1 MTSRPAIA
9 AALIAACAIVAAA
22 QQQPARDTSARPAPT
37 AVAPTG
43 RVSGR
48 VVAGDTGRPIKRA
61 RVFLSA
67 GELPGGRGTLTD
79 ENGAFDFADLPA
91 GRYTIN
97 ASKSGYIQLSYGQR
111 RPLQAGTP
119 LQLLDGQQ
127 LKSVDFAL
135 PKGGV
140 ISGRVSDESGDVM
153 PGVSVAVMRYQ
164 YQQGDRRLIPAGQG
178 QTDDRGVYRVWGLN
192 PGDYYVSAVARNEG
206 LGGRGVPAAAAAA
219 IADALGAR
227 GGGRGAVAAAGGRGG
242 AGRGFA
248 FNSGDLDDQAQLMY
262 APTYYPGVNAVA
274 DARAVTVG
282 VSQEVVGIDFG
293 LQLVRTARVSGHVEN
308 PDGSWVAQGNVNLT
322 PQGNVRNGGLGSN
335 FGGRIGWD
343 GQFSIANVP
352 PGLYTL
358 RARNN
363 DRDAPLSTAQP
374 LSVNSGDVSNVIVV
388 LQTGGSVSGT
398 LAFQPGST
406 SPPAD
411 LTQVRISA
419 PSAEPDENVGP
430 TPNPRVNRDGTFTI
444 DGVSVGTHLLRANGG
459 GGVRGWNLKSVT
471 IDGRDVTDVP
481 IAIRSGQKVN
491 NVVMTFTDK
500 VNEIN
505 GTVTDAQGGAVTEFT
520 VLAFSTNSAVWRPQS
535 RQIATARPDQTGM
548 FRIRNL
554 PAGDYYIVTV
564 DPSEQGE
571 WFDPA
576 YLDQQ
581 RRGASR
587 VTLGEGDVRTQDF
600 RVSR

>member
-1 MTSRPAIA
+1 MVPRPGIA
-9 AALIAACAIVAAA
+9 VALVAACAMVAAA
-22 QQQPARDTSARPAPT
+22 QQPARDTPAQPATTTT
-37 AVAPTG
+37 AAPTG

-48 VVAGDTGRPIKRA
+48 VVTGDTGRPIKRA

-67 GELPGGRGTLTD
+67 AELPGGRGMLTD
-79 ENGAFDFADLPA
+79 DNGAFDFTDLPA

-153 PGVSVAVMRYQ
+153 PGVMVAVMRYQ
-164 YQQGDRRLIPAGQG
+164 YQQGDRRLVSAGQT

-192 PGDYYVSAVARNEG
+192 PGDYYVSAAARNEG

-219 IADALGAR
+219 IADALGGRGGAAGRGAGAGR
-227 GGGRGAVAAAGGRGG
+227 GGGRG
-242 AGRGFA
+242 FA
-248 FNSGDLDDQAQLMY
+248 FASGDLDDQDQLMY

-308 PDGSWVAQGNVNLT
+308 PDGSWTAQGNVTLS
-322 PQGNVRNGGLGSN
+322 PQGNVRNGGLGNN
-335 FGGRIGWD
+335 FGGRVGWD

-363 DRDAPLSTAQP
+363 DRDAPFSTSQP
-374 LSVNSGDVSNVIVV
+374 LSVSNGDVGNVIVV

-398 LAFQPGST
+398 LVFQPGST
-406 SPPAD
+406 SPPND

-419 PSAEPDENVGP
+419 PSTEPDENTGP
-430 TPNPRVNRDGTFTI
+430 APNPRVNRDGSFTI
-444 DGVSVGTHLLRANGG
+444 DGVSVGTHLFRPNGG
-459 GGVRGWNLKSVT
+459 GGLRGWNLKSVT
-471 IDGRDVTDVP
+471 IDGRDVTDIP
-481 IAIRSGQKVN
+481 ISIRSGQRVN

-505 GTVTDAQGGAVTEFT
+505 GSVTDAQGSAVTEYT
-520 VLAFSTNSAVWRPQS
+520 VLAFSTNNAVWRPQS

-548 FRIRNL
+548 FKIRSL
-554 PAGDYYIVTV
+554 PAGDYYVVTV

-576 YLDQQ
+576 YLDQH
-581 RRGASR
+581 RGGASR